1 MTNLTFSY
9 IITADKEFFMGLIS
23 KMILKRKKYPE
34 NYFTLEFLSET
45 DNVYIVMKDGQF
57 GLLDGT
63 TRKLIMQLQDKKIT
77 SYSDG
82 AVAVTK
88 DGKAGYVDVDN
99 KPLVECKYDMVEP
112 FQANHL
118 AIVIKNEM
126 FGCVDLNFEEVV
138 PVKYD
143 FVSKFENGI
152 AKIALRDKWG
162 LVDQT
167 GKIQGQIAYESIG
180 SIQEGLVPVLKGSK
194 WGYIDT
200 TGKEVIPF
208 KYSMAYPFN
217 NGMAVV
223 KQNGKQGVINRFGE
237 KIIACRYDYVTSIN
251 DGIASVML
259 DQKFGYVDTQDKTIV
274 PCELMASVGETDDD
288 YTLAM
293 NHIKKY
299 YSKKVEGVKSQAAK
313 NKLLAEFNQEMK
325 KLADARVALYQYDVK
340 KKQKQYRTEQLRQDC
355 YDSIS
360 SAKQDLELPNFDEE
374 QPIEENET
382 TITDAK
388 DEFPQV
394 IAGEEVSDGAEY
406 QDTIDSVPEDELEIN
421 Q

>member
-1 MTNLTFSY
+1 
-9 IITADKEFFMGLIS
+9 MG
-23 KMILKRKKYPE
+23 Y
-34 NYFTLEFLSET
+34 
-45 DNVYIVMKDGQF
+45 
-57 GLLDGT
+57 LD
-63 TRKLIMQLQDKKIT
+63 
-77 SYSDG
+77 
-82 AVAVTK
+82 
-88 DGKAGYVDVDN
+88 
-99 KPLVECKYDMVEP
+99 EC
-112 FQANHL
+112 AL
-118 AIVIKNEM
+118 
-126 FGCVDLNFEEVV
+126 
-138 PVKYD
+138 
-143 FVSKFENGI
+143 NGI

-237 KIIACRYDYVTSIN
+237 KIIACRYDYVISIN

-259 DQKFGYVDTQDKTIV
+259 DQKFGYVDTHDKTIV

-288 YTLAM
+288 YTFAM
-293 NHIKKY
+293 NHIKTY

-340 KKQKQYRTEQLRQDC
+340 KKQKQYQTYMQ
-355 YDSIS
+355 
-360 SAKQDLELPNFDEE
+360 
-374 QPIEENET
+374 
-382 TITDAK
+382 
-388 DEFPQV
+388 
-394 IAGEEVSDGAEY
+394 
-406 QDTIDSVPEDELEIN
+406 
-421 Q
+421 